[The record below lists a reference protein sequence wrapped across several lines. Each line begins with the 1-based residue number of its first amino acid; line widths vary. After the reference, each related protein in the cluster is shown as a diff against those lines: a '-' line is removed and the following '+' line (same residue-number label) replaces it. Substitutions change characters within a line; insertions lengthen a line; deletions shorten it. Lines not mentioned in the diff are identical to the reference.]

1 MKTPDEI
8 KKTLEHCI
16 KTGMACHMCRYEIRC
31 LKVVRGKPIMQDA
44 LALIQQ
50 LEAANAEKDKRIGEL
65 EKELE
70 AIKRQ
75 RDAAVADITDVVK
88 NQYKCFVCAHF
99 KDANDEYCSP
109 CLHRSNW
116 KWRGVCPENTEVQ
129 DGNQTDNA

>member
-1 MKTPDEI
+1 MKKPEDI
-8 KKTLEHCI
+8 KKGLEYCDPI
-16 KTGMACHMCRYEIRC
+16 EIAQGCRDCPYDKDCYCRHS
-31 LKVVRGKPIMQDA
+31 KDKDA
-44 LALIQQ
+44 LALIQH
-50 LEAANAEKDKRIGEL
+50 LETANAEKDKRIGEL

-70 AIKRQ
+70 AVKRE